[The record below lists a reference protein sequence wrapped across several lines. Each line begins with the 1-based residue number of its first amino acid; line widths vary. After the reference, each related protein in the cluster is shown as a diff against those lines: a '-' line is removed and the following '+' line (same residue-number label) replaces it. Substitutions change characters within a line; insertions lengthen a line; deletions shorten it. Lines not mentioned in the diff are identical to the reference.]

1 MAWIEVH
8 QALRGHR
15 KTLALRRQLGMENDA
30 QAIGHLVCLWL
41 WTLDN
46 APDGDLSE
54 MDDATIAY
62 GADFP
67 EERAK
72 EFVKAL
78 QKARFLDDKRI
89 HNWEEYAGRLM
100 AIRESNRERAR
111 KARERKRA
119 KGGQKAEPK
128 EPEEED
134 APEGVRESYANGMR
148 DVPVTCANRT
158 RDVRVT
164 CANGARS
171 VREACGATKPN
182 RTQRNPTVPNQ
193 TKQNITLPNP
203 TTQDTTVPDT
213 TAPNTTVP
221 GARARAER
229 QRETE
234 WFEQFWQLYPRK
246 GDRHMS
252 EILFRGEAFT
262 EEEFLEMMDAL
273 RYWMQTHKWRVFDGR
288 YAPVSMQWLRQRMWR
303 EPRPERTEAPEE
315 EPWTEDGHAE
325 EL

>member
-15 KTLALRRQLGMENDA
+15 KTLALRRQLGMESDA

-67 EERAK
+67 EERAE

-78 QKARFLDDKRI
+78 QKARFLDGKCI
-89 HNWEEYAGRLM
+89 HNWEEYAGRLI

-134 APEGVRESYANGMR
+134 APEGVRE
-148 DVPVTCANRT
+148 P
-158 RDVRVT
+158 

-303 EPRPERTEAPEE
+303 EPRPEGTEAPEE

>member
-67 EERAK
+67 EERAE

-78 QKARFLDDKRI
+78 QKARFLDGKCI
-89 HNWEEYAGRLM
+89 HNWEEYAGRLI

-119 KGGQKAEPK
+119 KSGTAAEPK
-128 EPEEED
+128 EPEPEEED
-134 APEGVRESYANGMR
+134 APEGVRE
-148 DVPVTCANRT
+148 P
-158 RDVRVT
+158 

-221 GARARAER
+221 GARARAR
-229 QRETE
+229 R
-234 WFEQFWQLYPRK
+234 RK
-246 GDRHMS
+246 FFV
-252 EILFRGEAFT
+252 ILRGKGVANACAIWYNARIKENGRNAT
-262 EEEFLEMMDAL
+262 
-273 RYWMQTHKWRVFDGR
+273 WRFCR
-288 YAPVSMQWLRQRMWR
+288 
-303 EPRPERTEAPEE
+303 
-315 EPWTEDGHAE
+315 
-325 EL
+325 

>member
-67 EERAK
+67 EERAE

-78 QKARFLDDKRI
+78 QKARFLDGKRI
-89 HNWEEYAGRLM
+89 HNWEEYAGRLI

-119 KGGQKAEPK
+119 KSGTAAEPK
-128 EPEEED
+128 EPESEEED
-134 APEGVRESYANGMR
+134 APEGVRE
-148 DVPVTCANRT
+148 P
-158 RDVRVT
+158 

-193 TKQNITLPNP
+193 TKQNITLPYP

-221 GARARAER
+221 GARAREAQKIFCDIARKRRCER
-229 QRETE
+229 MC
-234 WFEQFWQLYPRK
+234 
-246 GDRHMS
+246 DM
-252 EILFRGEAFT
+252 
-262 EEEFLEMMDAL
+262 
-273 RYWMQTHKWRVFDGR
+273 V
-288 YAPVSMQWLRQRMWR
+288 
-303 EPRPERTEAPEE
+303 
-315 EPWTEDGHAE
+315 
-325 EL
+325 

>member
-15 KTLALRRQLGMENDA
+15 KTLALRRQLGMESDA

-67 EERAK
+67 EERAE

-78 QKARFLDDKRI
+78 QKARFLDGKCI
-89 HNWEEYAGRLM
+89 HNWEEYAGRLI

-134 APEGVRESYANGMR
+134 APEGVRE
-148 DVPVTCANRT
+148 P
-158 RDVRVT
+158 

-315 EPWTEDGHAE
+315 KPWTEDGHAE

>member
-15 KTLALRRQLGMENDA
+15 KTLALRRQLGMESDA

-67 EERAK
+67 EERAE

-78 QKARFLDDKRI
+78 QKARFLDGKCI
-89 HNWEEYAGRLM
+89 HNWEEYAGRLI

-134 APEGVRESYANGMR
+134 APEGVRE
-148 DVPVTCANRT
+148 P
-158 RDVRVT
+158 

-203 TTQDTTVPDT
+203 TTQD
-213 TAPNTTVP
+213 TTVP

-303 EPRPERTEAPEE
+303 EPRPEGTEAPEE
-315 EPWTEDGHAE
+315 KPWTEDGHAE

>member
-1 MAWIEVH
+1 
-8 QALRGHR
+8 
-15 KTLALRRQLGMENDA
+15 MESDA

-67 EERAK
+67 EERAE

-78 QKARFLDDKRI
+78 QKARFLDGKCI
-89 HNWEEYAGRLM
+89 HNWEEYAGRLI
-100 AIRESNRERAR
+100 AIRESNGERAR

-134 APEGVRESYANGMR
+134 APEGVRE
-148 DVPVTCANRT
+148 P
-158 RDVRVT
+158 

-182 RTQRNPTVPNQ
+182 RTQRNPTVPDQ

-303 EPRPERTEAPEE
+303 EPRPEGTEAPEE

>member
-134 APEGVRESYANGMR
+134 APEGVREPCANGMR

-171 VREACGATKPN
+171 VREACGATRPN
-182 RTQRNPTVPNQ
+182 RTQP
-193 TKQNITLPNP
+193 
-203 TTQDTTVPDT
+203 
-213 TAPNTTVP
+213 
-221 GARARAER
+221 
-229 QRETE
+229 
-234 WFEQFWQLYPRK
+234 
-246 GDRHMS
+246 
-252 EILFRGEAFT
+252 
-262 EEEFLEMMDAL
+262 
-273 RYWMQTHKWRVFDGR
+273 
-288 YAPVSMQWLRQRMWR
+288 
-303 EPRPERTEAPEE
+303 
-315 EPWTEDGHAE
+315 
-325 EL
+325 

>member
-15 KTLALRRQLGMENDA
+15 KTLALRRQLGMESDA

-78 QKARFLDDKRI
+78 QKARFLDGKCI
-89 HNWEEYAGRLM
+89 HNWEEYAGRLI

-134 APEGVRESYANGMR
+134 APEGVRE
-148 DVPVTCANRT
+148 P
-158 RDVRVT
+158 

>member
-15 KTLALRRQLGMENDA
+15 KTLALRRQLGMESDA

-41 WTLDN
+41 GTLDN

-78 QKARFLDDKRI
+78 QKARFLDGKCI
-89 HNWEEYAGRLM
+89 HNWEEYAGRLI

-134 APEGVRESYANGMR
+134 APEGVRE
-148 DVPVTCANRT
+148 P
-158 RDVRVT
+158 

-171 VREACGATKPN
+171 VREACGATRPN
-182 RTQRNPTVPNQ
+182 RTQRNPTVPNI

-303 EPRPERTEAPEE
+303 EPRPEGTEAPEE

>member
-15 KTLALRRQLGMENDA
+15 KTLALRRQLGMESDA

-67 EERAK
+67 EERAE

-78 QKARFLDDKRI
+78 QKARFLDGKCI
-89 HNWEEYAGRLM
+89 HNWEEYAGRLI

-134 APEGVRESYANGMR
+134 APEGVRE
-148 DVPVTCANRT
+148 P
-158 RDVRVT
+158 

-182 RTQRNPTVPNQ
+182 RTQRNPTVPNI

>member
-15 KTLALRRQLGMENDA
+15 KTLALRRQLGMESDA

-67 EERAK
+67 EERAE

-78 QKARFLDDKRI
+78 QKARFLDGKCI
-89 HNWEEYAGRLM
+89 HNWEEYAGRLI

-134 APEGVRESYANGMR
+134 APEGVRE
-148 DVPVTCANRT
+148 P
-158 RDVRVT
+158 

-182 RTQRNPTVPNQ
+182 RTQRNPTIPNQ

>member
-15 KTLALRRQLGMENDA
+15 KTLALRRQLGMESDA

-67 EERAK
+67 EERAE

-78 QKARFLDDKRI
+78 QKARFLDGKCI
-89 HNWEEYAGRLM
+89 HNWEEYAGRLI

-134 APEGVRESYANGMR
+134 APEGVRE
-148 DVPVTCANRT
+148 P
-158 RDVRVT
+158 

-182 RTQRNPTVPNQ
+182 RTQRNPTVPDQ

>member
-67 EERAK
+67 EERAE

-78 QKARFLDDKRI
+78 QKARFLDGKCI
-89 HNWEEYAGRLM
+89 HNWEEYAGRLI

-134 APEGVRESYANGMR
+134 APEGVRE
-148 DVPVTCANRT
+148 P
-158 RDVRVT
+158 

-303 EPRPERTEAPEE
+303 EPRPEGTEAPEE
-315 EPWTEDGHAE
+315 KPWTEDGHAE

>member
-67 EERAK
+67 EERAE

-78 QKARFLDDKRI
+78 QKARFLDGKCI
-89 HNWEEYAGRLM
+89 HNWEEYAGRLI

-119 KGGQKAEPK
+119 KSGTAAEPK
-128 EPEEED
+128 EPEPEEED
-134 APEGVRESYANGMR
+134 APEGVRE
-148 DVPVTCANRT
+148 P
-158 RDVRVT
+158 

-315 EPWTEDGHAE
+315 EPWVEDGHAE

>member
-134 APEGVRESYANGMR
+134 APEGVRE
-148 DVPVTCANRT
+148 
-158 RDVRVT
+158 
-164 CANGARS
+164 
-171 VREACGATKPN
+171 ACGATKPN
-182 RTQRNPTVPNQ
+182 RTQRNPTVPNI

-303 EPRPERTEAPEE
+303 EPRPEGTEAPEE

>member
-15 KTLALRRQLGMENDA
+15 KTLALRRQLGMESDA

-67 EERAK
+67 EERAE

-78 QKARFLDDKRI
+78 QKARFLDGKCI
-89 HNWEEYAGRLM
+89 HNWEEYAGRLI

-134 APEGVRESYANGMR
+134 APEGVRE
-148 DVPVTCANRT
+148 P
-158 RDVRVT
+158 

-182 RTQRNPTVPNQ
+182 RTQRNPTVPDQ

-303 EPRPERTEAPEE
+303 EPRPEGTEAPEE

>member
-67 EERAK
+67 EERAE

-78 QKARFLDDKRI
+78 QKARFLDGKCI
-89 HNWEEYAGRLM
+89 HNWEEYAGRLI

-134 APEGVRESYANGMR
+134 APEGVRE
-148 DVPVTCANRT
+148 P
-158 RDVRVT
+158 

-182 RTQRNPTVPNQ
+182 RTQRNPTVPDQ

-303 EPRPERTEAPEE
+303 EPRPEGTEAPEE

>member
-15 KTLALRRQLGMENDA
+15 KTLALRRQLGMESDA

-67 EERAK
+67 EERAE

-78 QKARFLDDKRI
+78 QKARFLDGKCI
-89 HNWEEYAGRLM
+89 HNWEEYAGRLI

-134 APEGVRESYANGMR
+134 APEGVRE
-148 DVPVTCANRT
+148 P
-158 RDVRVT
+158 

-171 VREACGATKPN
+171 VREACGATRPN

-303 EPRPERTEAPEE
+303 EPRPEGTEVPEE

>member
-15 KTLALRRQLGMENDA
+15 KTLALRRQLGMESDA

-67 EERAK
+67 EERAE

-78 QKARFLDDKRI
+78 QKARFLDGKCI
-89 HNWEEYAGRLM
+89 HNWEEYAGRLI

-134 APEGVRESYANGMR
+134 APEGVRE
-148 DVPVTCANRT
+148 P
-158 RDVRVT
+158 

>member
-15 KTLALRRQLGMENDA
+15 KTLALRRQLGMESDA

-67 EERAK
+67 EERAE

-78 QKARFLDDKRI
+78 QKARFLDGKCI
-89 HNWEEYAGRLM
+89 HNWEEYAGRLI

-134 APEGVRESYANGMR
+134 APEGVRE
-148 DVPVTCANRT
+148 P
-158 RDVRVT
+158 

-182 RTQRNPTVPNQ
+182 RTQRNPTVPNI

-221 GARARAER
+221 GACARARR
-229 QRETE
+229 
-234 WFEQFWQLYPRK
+234 RK
-246 GDRHMS
+246 FFCDIARKRSCEHVCDM
-252 EILFRGEAFT
+252 
-262 EEEFLEMMDAL
+262 
-273 RYWMQTHKWRVFDGR
+273 V
-288 YAPVSMQWLRQRMWR
+288 
-303 EPRPERTEAPEE
+303 
-315 EPWTEDGHAE
+315 
-325 EL
+325 

>member
-15 KTLALRRQLGMENDA
+15 KTLALRRQLGMESDA

-67 EERAK
+67 EERAE

-78 QKARFLDDKRI
+78 QKARFLDGKCI
-89 HNWEEYAGRLM
+89 HNWEEYAGRLI

-134 APEGVRESYANGMR
+134 APEGVRE
-148 DVPVTCANRT
+148 P
-158 RDVRVT
+158 

-315 EPWTEDGHAE
+315 EPWVEDGHAE

>member
-15 KTLALRRQLGMENDA
+15 KTLALRRQLGMESDA

-67 EERAK
+67 EERAE

-78 QKARFLDDKRI
+78 QKARFLDGKCI
-89 HNWEEYAGRLM
+89 HNWEEYAGRLI

-134 APEGVRESYANGMR
+134 APEGVRAACR
-148 DVPVTCANRT
+148 VPFAQRSH
-158 RDVRVT
+158 
-164 CANGARS
+164 S
-171 VREACGATKPN
+171 VRGYQ
-182 RTQRNPTVPNQ
+182 TQPYPTVTQPNQ
-193 TKQNITLPNP
+193 TKQNITLPYP